1 MWPQL
6 RTQYSSQE
14 RLYGE
19 VNIVLVGKYT
29 DFTDSY
35 ASVVKALEHS
45 AFRVQRKLVLQV
57 SGAGLADKL
66 FADLILHM
74 CLQWVESSNLE
85 TETQESNPAK
95 YHDAWRALVG
105 AGCVFSIIFTYFP
118 RIANVDY
125 CKGVFWY
132 QVASVEGVQ
141 KA

>member
-1 MWPQL
+1 M
-6 RTQYSSQE
+6 
-14 RLYGE
+14 YGE
-19 VNIVLVGKYT
+19 VNIALVGKYT

-57 SGAGLADKL
+57 GSTGAMDKL

-95 YHDAWRALVG
+95 YHDAWRTLVG
-105 AGCVFSIIFTYFP
+105 AGYGFALLTFTLVP
-118 RIANVDY
+118 GSLI
-125 CKGVFWY
+125 
-132 QVASVEGVQ
+132 
-141 KA
+141 